1 MTERGDRARGEEGEQ
16 DTMSST
22 VNTTWVQYGNEGMVN
37 RERERGRGIGQVVGS
52 RDSEEKINKPISHL
66 IISLSLIEG

>member
-1 MTERGDRARGEEGEQ
+1 
-16 DTMSST
+16 
-22 VNTTWVQYGNEGMVN
+22 MVN